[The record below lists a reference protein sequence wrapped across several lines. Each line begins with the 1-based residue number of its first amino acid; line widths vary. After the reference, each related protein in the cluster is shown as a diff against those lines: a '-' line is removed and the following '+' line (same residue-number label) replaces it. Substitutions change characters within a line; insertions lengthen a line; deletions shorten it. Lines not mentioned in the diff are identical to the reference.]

1 MDDEESPRSFAE
13 FTLRG
18 MRFFALL
25 RMTIHEGLR
34 MTFLPLR
41 ACPEL
46 AEGIRGSQREL
57 QGNFFTLPLFAIIP
71 VYPAIQRCYN

>member
-1 MDDEESPRSFAE
+1 
-13 FTLRG
+13 
-18 MRFFALL
+18 MRFFAAL
-25 RMTIHEGLR
+25 RMTISEGLR

-41 ACPEL
+41 
-46 AEGIRGSQREL
+46 IRGSQREL